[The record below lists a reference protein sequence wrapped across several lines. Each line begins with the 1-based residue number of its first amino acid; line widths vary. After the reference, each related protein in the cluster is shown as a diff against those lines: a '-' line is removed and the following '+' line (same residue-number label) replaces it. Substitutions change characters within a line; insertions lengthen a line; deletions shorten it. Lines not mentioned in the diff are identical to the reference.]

1 MTIDIESFLD
11 PVTLAARS
19 EEERRRAARP
29 GPDDATFIDVAD
41 YLDADFYRR
50 ELDVFRRTWHLA
62 CTSAE
67 LAEVGQYMRWDFLG
81 RPIIVTRSAVGTLS
95 AFYGVC
101 AHRGGPVGDLE
112 AGSGATR
119 RFVCPY
125 HNWSYDLRGRLAGRP
140 SPEHFPDSSNG
151 DIRLPAVQVAEH
163 AGLVWINESPDAAP
177 LGSWLG
183 TVGTSIERGDIARY
197 SLESHRRYDVA
208 ANWKLSTEGGID
220 TYHIDYLHSRTA
232 RGVLDNAGTLVLKDG
247 PHSTAIVPIRR
258 PDLIG
263 AYLPGG
269 LGDRLPANVQCW
281 VFPTHLVSL
290 FPYAIALIAHYPA
303 AIDRTVVDWRILISD
318 EVTSAEARA
327 EIVRNYEAT
336 FDEDRDLTPL
346 IQRNLESGV
355 LERAPLSVKEDRVLH
370 IHQAMIEAIS

>member
-1 MTIDIESFLD
+1 MTIDIEAFLD
-11 PVTLAARS
+11 PATLAARS
-19 EEERRRAARP
+19 EEERHRAARP
-29 GPDDATFIDVAD
+29 SPDEATFIDVSD

-50 ELDVFRRTWHLA
+50 ELEVFRRTWHLV

-67 LAEVGQYMRWDFLG
+67 LATVGEYVRWDFLG
-81 RPIIVTRSAVGTLS
+81 RPVIVTRSGAGTLS
-95 AFYGVC
+95 GFYGVC
-101 AHRGGPVGDLE
+101 AHRGGPIGDLD
-112 AGSGATR
+112 AGSGSAR

-163 AGLVWINESPDAAP
+163 AGLVWVNESLDAPA
-177 LGSWLG
+177 LEQWLG
-183 TVGTSIERGDIARY
+183 TVGYAIEQGDIVDY
-197 SLESHRRYDVA
+197 SLESHRRYDVD
-208 ANWKLSTEGGID
+208 ANWKISTEGGID
-220 TYHIDYLHSRTA
+220 TYHIDFLHSRTA
-232 RGVLDNAGTLVLKDG
+232 RGILDNAGTVVHKDG

-269 LGDRLPANVQCW
+269 FGDRLPANVQCW
-281 VFPTHLVSL
+281 VFPTHLISL
-290 FPYAIALIAHYPA
+290 FPYAIALIAHYPV
-303 AIDRTVVDWRILISD
+303 AIDRTVVDWRVLISD
-318 EVTSAEARA
+318 EITSAETRA

-336 FDEDRDLTPL
+336 FDEDRALTPL

-355 LERAPLSVKEDRVLH
+355 LARAQLSVKEDRVLH
-370 IHQAMIEAIS
+370 IHEAMIEAFA

>member
-1 MTIDIESFLD
+1 MSGDIEAFLD
-11 PVTLAARS
+11 PATLAARS
-19 EEERRRAARP
+19 EEERRRAARAGP
-29 GPDDATFIDVAD
+29 GEAMFIEISD
-41 YLDADFYRR
+41 YLDEELYRR
-50 ELDVFRRTWHLA
+50 ELAVFRRTWHPA

-67 LAEVGQYMRWDFLG
+67 LAEVGQFVRWNFLG
-81 RPIIVTRSAVGTLS
+81 RPVIVARSGHGALS

-101 AHRGGPVGDLE
+101 LHRGGPVGE
-112 AGSGATR
+112 STVAAGSAR

-125 HNWSYDLRGRLAGRP
+125 HNWAYDLCGVLAGRP
-140 SPEHFPDSSNG
+140 SPEHFPDSADG
-151 DIRLPAVQVAEH
+151 DIRLPPVQVAEH
-163 AGLVWINESPDAAP
+163 AGLVWINESLEAP
-177 LGSWLG
+177 SLASWLG
-183 TVGTSIERGDIARY
+183 TVGYAIERGDIDAY
-197 SLESHRRYDVA
+197 SLESHQRYEVA

-220 TYHIDYLHSRTA
+220 TYHIDFLHSRTA
-232 RGVLDNAGTLVLKDG
+232 RGVLDNAGTLVHPDG

-281 VFPTHLVSL
+281 VFPTHLISL
-290 FPYAIALIAHYPA
+290 FPYAIAVIAHYPS

-318 EVTSAEARA
+318 EIESPETRA

-336 FDEDRDLTPL
+336 FEEDRDLTPL

-355 LERAPLSVKEDRVLH
+355 LERASLSVKEDRVLH
-370 IHQAMIEAIS
+370 IHQAMLEAVS

>member
-11 PVTLAARS
+11 PSTLAARS

-29 GPDDATFIDVAD
+29 GPEDATFIDVAD
-41 YLDADFYRR
+41 YLDGDFYLR

-67 LAEVGQYMRWDFLG
+67 LAEVGQYVRWDFLG
-81 RPIIVTRSAVGTLS
+81 RPIIVTRSAVGALS

-101 AHRGGPVGDLE
+101 AHRGGPVGDLD

-163 AGLVWINESPDAAP
+163 AGLVWVNESPDAAP

-183 TVGTSIERGDIARY
+183 TVGTSIERGGIASY
-197 SLESHRRYDVA
+197 SLESHRRYDVG
-208 ANWKLSTEGGID
+208 ANWKISTEGGID
-220 TYHIDYLHSRTA
+220 TYHIDYLHSGTA
-232 RGVLDNAGTLVLKDG
+232 RGILDNAGTLVLKDG
-247 PHSTAIVPIRR
+247 PHSTALVPIRR

-263 AYLPGG
+263 AYLPCG

-281 VFPTHLVSL
+281 VFPTHLISL

-303 AIDRTVVDWRILISD
+303 AIDRTVVDWRILVSD
-318 EVTSAEARA
+318 EITSAEARA

-355 LERAPLSVKEDRVLH
+355 LKRAPLSVKEDRVLH

>member
-1 MTIDIESFLD
+1 MRLDIEAFLD
-11 PVTLAARS
+11 PATLAERS

-29 GPDDATFIDVAD
+29 GPDEATFIEISD
-41 YLDADFYRR
+41 YLDEEFYER
-50 ELDVFRRTWHLA
+50 ELAVFRRTWHLA

-67 LAEVGQYMRWDFLG
+67 LAEVGRFVRWDFLG
-81 RPIIVTRSAVGTLS
+81 RPVIVARSGSGTLS

-101 AHRGGPVGDLE
+101 AHRGGPVGELDG
-112 AGSGATR
+112 ASGSTR

-125 HNWSYDLRGRLAGRP
+125 HNWSYDLSGRLAGRP
-140 SPEHFPDSSNG
+140 SPEHFPDSSDG
-151 DIRLPAVQVAEH
+151 DIRLASVQVAEH
-163 AGLVWINESPDAAP
+163 AGLVWINESPDAP
-177 LGSWLG
+177 GLESWLG
-183 TVGTSIERGDIARY
+183 SVGYSIAQGDIDSY
-197 SLESHRRYDVA
+197 SLESHRRYHVA

-220 TYHIDYLHSRTA
+220 TYHIDFLHSRTA
-232 RGVLDNAGTLVLKDG
+232 RGILDNAGTLVHKDG

-263 AYLPGG
+263 AYLPGR

-281 VFPTHLVSL
+281 VFPTHLISL

-318 EVTSAEARA
+318 EITSAEARA

-355 LERAPLSVKEDRVLH
+355 LERARLSVKEDRVLH
-370 IHQAMIEAIS
+370 IHEAMIEAVS